1 MVEKKL
7 DILEYYKT
15 NARQIFHVMF
25 SVASFILTLF
35 RKEYNV
41 NI

>member
-25 SVASFILTLF
+25 FVASFILTLF